1 MTNLILSTLMVGIYG
16 VLFLGFF
23 RGAIAIRSYWKTRMA
38 VTVLLMMATGFV
50 SHQGMS
56 TLGLVVFFVT
66 VWLLFLLVLQ
76 TTPMVALFAG
86 SLFAISVF
94 SSRSIVIGIM
104 VFLLRC
110 PIKDIM
116 QDARLY
122 YSALGSAIALS
133 GVLWF
138 MVRRFLADGTK
149 LKQLFDN
156 REQLQFVVLTHMI
169 LMMFLL
175 LVHDGLRW
183 DLRRTWFETLFL
195 FSGVLCKATSIF
207 VYNHALRVSVL
218 LEYELHH
225 GPNEEVMQ

>member
-133 GVLWF
+133 GVL
-138 MVRRFLADGTK
+138 
-149 LKQLFDN
+149 
-156 REQLQFVVLTHMI
+156 
-169 LMMFLL
+169 
-175 LVHDGLRW
+175 
-183 DLRRTWFETLFL
+183 
-195 FSGVLCKATSIF
+195 
-207 VYNHALRVSVL
+207 
-218 LEYELHH
+218 
-225 GPNEEVMQ
+225 